1 MNEHQNPE
9 SKKLT
14 RDFLGKI
21 SMVAMMEHSKMPWGI
36 RDNQSR
42 MVYIN
47 QASMD
52 FLNIP
57 RGFDFEGRSD
67 EEFPCPWSELA
78 DEFRSHDRKAEANEG
93 AEVICTSYY
102 GREAKL
108 EPYYAP
114 KFPIYDDEGRVL
126 GTFFYAKKFSFISI
140 NDFFSH
146 LKPSVLTLDPPVD
159 IFTEKELDIIFYAF
173 QKLSLKDIATKLC
186 LSHRTVENRLQG
198 IYDKIKVNS
207 LEGLIEYCHATG
219 LDRHVP
225 KKWLREGV
233 EFFW

>member
-67 EEFPCPWSELA
+67 EEFPCPWS
-78 DEFRSHDRKAEANEG
+78 
-93 AEVICTSYY
+93 
-102 GREAKL
+102 
-108 EPYYAP
+108 
-114 KFPIYDDEGRVL
+114 
-126 GTFFYAKKFSFISI
+126 
-140 NDFFSH
+140 
-146 LKPSVLTLDPPVD
+146 
-159 IFTEKELDIIFYAF
+159 
-173 QKLSLKDIATKLC
+173 
-186 LSHRTVENRLQG
+186 
-198 IYDKIKVNS
+198 
-207 LEGLIEYCHATG
+207 
-219 LDRHVP
+219 
-225 KKWLREGV
+225 
-233 EFFW
+233 